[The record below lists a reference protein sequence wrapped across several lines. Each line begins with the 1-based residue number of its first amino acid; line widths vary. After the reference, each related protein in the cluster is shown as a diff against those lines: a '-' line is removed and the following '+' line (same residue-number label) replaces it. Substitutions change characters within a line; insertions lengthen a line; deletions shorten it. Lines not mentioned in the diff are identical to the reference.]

1 MIVSISRELGAGG
14 GTVGEALAATLD
26 AALLDERFFLAA
38 LTKRFSYT
46 EDYLGRTLE
55 QPPRFGENLIAT
67 LARATAMVPGAT
79 VVRLP
84 DEQLIDAVR
93 AIVLEHAAAGNVV
106 IIGHGGVSLLGWRP
120 TDVPFLGILLQAGRD
135 FRIAQ
140 LARRYGIEPDEA
152 RRRVRQTDDARVKY
166 QQHYFNSHM
175 YDCALYDLILNTE
188 TLGLDLAVD
197 LATTAARALAAR
209 TSAPT

>member
-14 GTVGEALAATLD
+14 GTIGEGLATSLG
-26 AALLDERFFLAA
+26 AALLDERFFIDA
-38 LTKRFSYT
+38 LSQQFAYT
-46 EDYLGRTLE
+46 ADYLGRTLE

-67 LARATAMVPGAT
+67 LARATAMVPGT
-79 VVRLP
+79 SVIRLP

-93 AIVLEHAAAGNVV
+93 AIVLEYAARGNVV

-120 TDVPFLGILLQAGRD
+120 TDVPFLGILLQAGREW
-135 FRIAQ
+135 RIAQ
-140 LARRYGIEPDEA
+140 LARRYGIGSDEA
-152 RRRVRQTDDARVKY
+152 RRRVRQTDEARVRY

-188 TLGLDLAVD
+188 TLGLDLAVEI
-197 LATTAARALAAR
+197 ATDAARALAGE
-209 TSAPT
+209 TPAPA